1 MLKKTA
7 GPLFHESDFGRKL
20 PGRVPAFEVRDTRN
34 ECDNRGVVDTGQ
46 GARKNRDLQSVSDVT
61 IWIRRIQ
68 KMVWQRLYS
77 AHFRQPQVGLPTDR
91 VSASGTN

>member
-7 GPLFHESDFGRKL
+7 GPFFHESEFDRKR
-20 PGRVPAFEVRDTRN
+20 PGRVPAFKLRDTGN
-34 ECDNRGVVDTGQ
+34 ERGNRGVGDIGQ
-46 GARKNRDLQSVSDVT
+46 GARKNRDLQSVSGVT

-68 KMVWQRLYS
+68 KWAWQRLYS
-77 AHFRQPQVGLPTDR
+77 AHYRQPQVGSPTDR